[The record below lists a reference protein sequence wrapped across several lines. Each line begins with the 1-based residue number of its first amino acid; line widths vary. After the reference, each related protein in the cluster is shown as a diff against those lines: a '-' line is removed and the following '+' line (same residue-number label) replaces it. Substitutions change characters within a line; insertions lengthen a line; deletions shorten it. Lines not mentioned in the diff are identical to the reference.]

1 VNNYGEIVES
11 EAVQDLG
18 SGVTTDA
25 LVNFMDLFYDRV
37 VQRVEG
43 PGAKQY
49 LEDDVQKFETMS
61 IDQIT
66 DEMLDE
72 LADSWAYIAFAAVHL
87 IRAIQEAKP

>member
-1 VNNYGEIVES
+1 MNNYGEIVES

-61 IDQIT
+61 VDQIT

>member
-1 VNNYGEIVES
+1 MSNYNEIVES

-37 VQRVEG
+37 VERVEG
-43 PGAKQY
+43 PGANQY
-49 LEDDVQKFETMS
+49 LEEDIQKFETMS

>member
-1 VNNYGEIVES
+1 VSNYNEIVDS
-11 EAVQDLG
+11 DAVTDLG

-25 LVNFMDLFYDRV
+25 LINFMDMFYDRV
-37 VQRVEG
+37 VERVEG
-43 PGAKQY
+43 PGASQY
-49 LEDDVQKFETMS
+49 LSDDVQAFEKMS

-72 LADSWAYIAFAAVHL
+72 LADAWAYIAFAAVHL

>member
-61 IDQIT
+61 VDQIT

>member
-1 VNNYGEIVES
+1 MSNYNEIVDS
-11 EAVQDLG
+11 DAVQDLG

-25 LVNFMDLFYDRV
+25 LINFMDLFYDRV
-37 VQRVEG
+37 VLRVEG
-43 PGAKQY
+43 PGASQY

>member
-1 VNNYGEIVES
+1 MSNYGEIVES

-37 VQRVEG
+37 VERVEG
-43 PGAKQY
+43 PGANQY

-87 IRAIQEAKP
+87 VRAIQEAKP